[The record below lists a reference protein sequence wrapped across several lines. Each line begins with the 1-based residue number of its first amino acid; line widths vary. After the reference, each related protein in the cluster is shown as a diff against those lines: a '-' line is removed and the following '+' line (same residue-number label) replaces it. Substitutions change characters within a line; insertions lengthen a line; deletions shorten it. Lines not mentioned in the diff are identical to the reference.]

1 MDRNVQ
7 HGEYAFFLIAVIRAV
22 PHNVHHT
29 GCDILPRSIKSS
41 QIRNE
46 LARLD
51 NEQTDFYRNNDRA
64 KHTRTEKGSITRY
77 IQPQYRESI
86 LSDRDVGTPCG
97 KPAVFCEHAVI
108 IT

>member
-22 PHNVHHT
+22 PHNVHRA
-29 GCDILPRSIKSS
+29 GCDISPRSIKSS

-51 NEQTDFYRNNDRA
+51 NEQTDFYRNSDRA
-64 KHTRTEKGSITRY
+64 KHTQTEIAGRKKWRQLIRVLFDELDEL
-77 IQPQYRESI
+77 R
-86 LSDRDVGTPCG
+86 R
-97 KPAVFCEHAVI
+97 AA
-108 IT
+108 

>member
-7 HGEYAFFLIAVIRAV
+7 HGEYAFFLIAVIRAM
-22 PHNVHHT
+22 PHNVHHA

-64 KHTRTEKGSITRY
+64 KHTQTEIAGRKKWRQLIRVLFDELDEL
-77 IQPQYRESI
+77 R
-86 LSDRDVGTPCG
+86 R
-97 KPAVFCEHAVI
+97 AA
-108 IT
+108 